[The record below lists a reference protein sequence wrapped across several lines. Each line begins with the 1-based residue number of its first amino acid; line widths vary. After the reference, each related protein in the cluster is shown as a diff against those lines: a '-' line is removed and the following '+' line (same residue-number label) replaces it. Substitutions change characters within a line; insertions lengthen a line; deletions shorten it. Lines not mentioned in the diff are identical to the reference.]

1 MGRYTARGK
10 TVDQVLEDFETGSM
24 DADYSGNT
32 VEYMQASVA
41 AAAARA
47 QERWARVS
55 AFAACASTVAALA
68 AVVVA
73 IAR

>member
-1 MGRYTARGK
+1 MAKYTARGK
-10 TVDQVLEDFETGSM
+10 TADQVLEDFEAGRM

-47 QERWARVS
+47 QERWAKVS
-55 AFAACASTVAALA
+55 AGAACVS
-68 AVVVA
+68 VA
-73 IAR
+73 IAVVAVAVAIFR